1 MTDQPWQQ
9 ESVIRHSQRLIKS
22 FQHWTETP
30 LITGSVEE
38 PAQSLFEAPFVVV
51 SHGTESD
58 PIFNYGNA
66 QALALW
72 QFDWDSFT
80 QLPSRRSAEPV
91 EQIERDRLLLEAKS
105 HGYIRNYRG
114 IRISSTGQRF
124 WIEDVILWDVLDENY
139 QRCGQAATF
148 SDWKLVGDLR
158 ET

>member
-1 MTDQPWQQ
+1 MTDHPWQQ
-9 ESVIRHSQRLIKS
+9 ESVICHSQRLITS
-22 FQHWTETP
+22 FQHWTKTP
-30 LITGSVEE
+30 LITSSVDEQ
-38 PAQSLFEAPFVVV
+38 ARSLFEASFVVI

-72 QFDWDSFT
+72 QFDWNTFV

-91 EQIERDRLLLEAKS
+91 EQLERDRLLLEAKTN
-105 HGYIRNYRG
+105 GYIRNYRG

-124 WIEDVILWDVLDENY
+124 WIEDVILWDVLDENH

-148 SDWKLVGDLR
+148 SDWKLIVS
-158 ET
+158 

>member
-1 MTDQPWQQ
+1 MG
-9 ESVIRHSQRLIKS
+9 VIDLG
-22 FQHWTETP
+22 FP
-30 LITGSVEE
+30 LAYV
-38 PAQSLFEAPFVVV
+38 LYV
-51 SHGTESD
+51 
-58 PIFNYGNA
+58 
-66 QALALW
+66 LA
-72 QFDWDSFT
+72 T
-80 QLPSRRSAEPV
+80 A
-91 EQIERDRLLLEAKS
+91 IEAKS